1 MSLVLKYKLE
11 TTFLKIGSRQAVD
24 NHSLI
29 QHYLCIFLFLD
40 PFICRPFFRL
50 RYTRCLTIS
59 NQIYSF
65 HLSKKVTDLKLA
77 WFPFLNSVILE
88 TDCRRLSSTRTG
100 FFTKLGFSKIQGTYT
115 ALINI
120 HTCTYFNIF
129 DQKKQLQKF
138 DWSAQLPC
146 ELQLPKF
153 CRTRTQLRT
162 E

>member
-100 FFTKLGFSKIQGTYT
+100 FSTKLGFSKIQGTYT

-120 HTCTYFNIF
+120 YTYFNFF
-129 DQKKQLQKF
+129 DKKKNSLRNLIGVP
-138 DWSAQLPC
+138 SY

-153 CRTRTQLRT
+153 CMTRTQLRT